1 MNESTSQLFGIPG
14 TTAVIT
20 GGGAGIGREISLMLA
35 SAGASI
41 AVLDRDLK
49 GAQATAESV
58 ERSGQRAIAIECDV
72 ADHPRV
78 ASAFDE
84 VMARFERVDILVNN
98 AAIVRRAPALAT
110 SPETWRE
117 VMAVNVDGAFY
128 CACEAARRMERG
140 GAIINV
146 ASIMGLSGGGVY
158 PNPSYQT
165 SKGALVNLTRA
176 LAVEWAS
183 RGIRVNAVAPTWVR
197 TELTKSLLDDPAMSE
212 KLLALM
218 PLRSYA
224 ETRDVAA
231 AVLFLVSSAARMITG
246 HTLPVDGG
254 FLAT

>member
-14 TTAVIT
+14 TAAVIT
-20 GGGAGIGREISLMLA
+20 GGGAGIGREISIVLA
-35 SAGASI
+35 SAGANI

-49 GAQATAESV
+49 GAQATVESV
-58 ERSGQRAIAIECDV
+58 GRLGRKALAIECDV
-72 ADHPRV
+72 ADHTRV
-78 ASAFDE
+78 AKAFDE
-84 VMARFERVDILVNN
+84 VMAGLGRVDILVNN
-98 AAIVRRAPALAT
+98 AAIVRRAPALET

-117 VMAVNVDGAFY
+117 VMEVNVDGAFY
-128 CACEAARRMERG
+128 CACEAARRMQDG

-176 LAVEWAS
+176 LAVEWAGK
-183 RGIRVNAVAPTWVR
+183 GIRVNAVAPTWVR
-197 TELTKSLLDDPAMSE
+197 TEFTKALLDDPAMSE

-224 ETRDVAA
+224 ETKDVAA
-231 AVLFLVSSAARMITG
+231 AVLFLASQAARMITG

-254 FLAT
+254 FLAK